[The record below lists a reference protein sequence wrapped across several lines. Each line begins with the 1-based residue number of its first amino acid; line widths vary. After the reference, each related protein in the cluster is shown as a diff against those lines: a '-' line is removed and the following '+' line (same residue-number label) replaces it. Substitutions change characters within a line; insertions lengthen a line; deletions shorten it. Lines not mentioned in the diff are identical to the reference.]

1 MPFFCDSGEF
11 GANTTMPPQESFSD
25 LVLIPGLS
33 KLIGCDGLL
42 STWPVKPRSSIH
54 VTKHLS
60 RGAILVE
67 IKRGQ
72 DFPGSLLNH
81 RTNHLKK
88 QVIRMLA
95 TGAQLCQC
103 VVLYTGLYSP
113 DEHGNLTIG
122 DFDGHR
128 IKWQTTQWNYIH
140 FRHTKSRLQDTL
152 PRFEQLSSNQEI
164 PLWVSGK
171 LSDLEEYK
179 DKPVRTVQSVQ
190 LPFSKQH
197 LRELKSSEGAQA
209 LLALFNDIG
218 PVAAKRIM
226 DYSGNNMAHAIEALT
241 TQDKIL
247 GVQKKSFTSF
257 KEQLGLVNE
266 WSDFGLYVLP
276 LGCQK
281 CHPLEHN
288 TVYQDKDCPFCQV
301 DKSQSGKSKEKK

>member
-1 MPFFCDSGEF
+1 
-11 GANTTMPPQESFSD
+11 MPPQDSFSD

-42 STWPVKPRSSIH
+42 STWPVKPRSSAH

-103 VVLYTGLYSP
+103 VILYTGIYSP
-113 DEHGNLTIG
+113 NEHGNLTIG
-122 DFDGHR
+122 DFDGYK
-128 IKWQTTQWNYIH
+128 INWQITQWNYIH
-140 FRHTKSRLQDTL
+140 FQRTKSRLQDTM

-164 PLWVSGK
+164 PHWVSGK
-171 LSDLEEYK
+171 LSDLTEYK
-179 DKPVRTVQSVQ
+179 EHPVRTVQSVQ
-190 LPFSKQH
+190 LPFSKKH

-218 PVAAKRIM
+218 PVAAKHIM
-226 DYSGNNMAHAIEALT
+226 AYSGDVMAFAVEALT
-241 TQDKIL
+241 TQNKIL

-257 KEQLGLVNE
+257 KEQLGLINE

-276 LGCQK
+276 LGCQE
-281 CHPLEHN
+281 CRPLEYN
-288 TVYQDKDCPFCQV
+288 TVYQDKNCPFCQSEP
-301 DKSQSGKSKEKK
+301 KQKEKK